1 MSILAICFN
10 KRQETVSLPKYSLKS
25 TKVNHYFWNSVYAKT
40 KTSVFKFSKT
50 RESSLTASLRIS
62 RIYAEGTPHLKFTV
76 VVHCHCQD
84 Q

>member
-1 MSILAICFN
+1 M
-10 KRQETVSLPKYSLKS
+10 
-25 TKVNHYFWNSVYAKT
+25 HAKT

-76 VVHCHCQD
+76 VVHCHCQA